1 MKQKIVDTSIDIS
14 EGGRARMY
22 WAARKVSGKQQKL
35 TQSTENEVDLQAIL
49 KTYNLKG
56 FEFGNWLNNDERYDH
71 VLACQSALA
80 DLASI
85 IGSKNIGMDTLIG
98 IAFGARG
105 TSKALAHYE
114 PRLNMINL
122 TKEKGAGSLAHEYGH
137 AIDFNI
143 GRFIDQHPRF
153 QELTAGCDMIKEN
166 KLITLK
172 GGDIRCIANIIVTA
186 IKKTPSYARM
196 KERQLNEYWF
206 RPTELF
212 ARAFEQYISF
222 RLKKRNR
229 KNLYLAKSWTHYTTS
244 PVYWK
249 ENEFEPIA
257 KLFNRFML
265 YLKDSL
271 QGKQTTGNGKW
282 QMLPPA
288 APARKA
294 TKTTAKTTTAKSMA
308 APKKTAQ
315 KKAATKRKTTKKQA
329 IKTRQ

>member
-71 VLACQSALA
+71 VLACQSALL

-105 TSKALAHYE
+105 SSKALAHYE

-143 GRFIDQHPRF
+143 GRYVDQHKLF
-153 QELTAGCDMIKEN
+153 MELTAGCAASP
-166 KLITLK
+166 TSSSPHS
-172 GGDIRCIANIIVTA
+172 
-186 IKKTPSYARM
+186 KKHHLTQ
-196 KERQLNEYWF
+196 E
-206 RPTELF
+206 
-212 ARAFEQYISF
+212 
-222 RLKKRNR
+222 
-229 KNLYLAKSWTHYTTS
+229 
-244 PVYWK
+244 
-249 ENEFEPIA
+249 
-257 KLFNRFML
+257 
-265 YLKDSL
+265 
-271 QGKQTTGNGKW
+271 
-282 QMLPPA
+282 
-288 APARKA
+288 
-294 TKTTAKTTTAKSMA
+294 
-308 APKKTAQ
+308 
-315 KKAATKRKTTKKQA
+315 
-329 IKTRQ
+329 